1 MNEIYPYSGKV
12 TRCNT
17 GEVTLDEHFD
27 LRLSEVAST
36 SQLKLIDLSKKNMGV
51 YWAPTLPIEWK
62 DLSQT
67 EKSELV
73 ANKEFE
79 IEVEAIYCRSE
90 IGLVEL
96 KEIVQFNEIKR
107 LHIHQ
112 STLSNDDLRYLKGLV
127 HLNCL
132 LLRGMQFTDECIK
145 YLCGCRSLSILDV
158 FETSIGVEG
167 EMNLKKHLPAC
178 EIYSSN
184 TC

>member
-1 MNEIYPYSGKV
+1 MKEIYPYSSKV

-17 GEVTLDEHFD
+17 GEVMLNESFD
-27 LRLSEVAST
+27 LRLSDVASIR
-36 SQLKLIDLSKKNMGV
+36 QLKLIDLSKKNIGA
-51 YWAPTLPIEWK
+51 YWAPTLPSYWK
-62 DLSQT
+62 ELSQT

-73 ANKEFE
+73 ANKVFE

-96 KEIVQFNEIKR
+96 KEIVQFKEIKR

-112 STLSNDDLRYLKGLV
+112 STLSNDDLCLLEGLV
-127 HLNCL
+127 HLDCL
-132 LLRGMQFTDECIK
+132 LLRGMQFTDECIV

-178 EIYSSN
+178 EIFSSN
-184 TC
+184 NC